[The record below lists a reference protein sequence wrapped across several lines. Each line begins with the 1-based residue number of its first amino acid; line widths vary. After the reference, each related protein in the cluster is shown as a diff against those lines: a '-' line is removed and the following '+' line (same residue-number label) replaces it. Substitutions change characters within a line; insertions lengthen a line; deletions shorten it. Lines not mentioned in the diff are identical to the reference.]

1 MCNPFPAAGNARG
14 VYPQQ
19 FTGYFPPSVRLYW
32 SSRQKIR
39 CKPWEN
45 ASRHV
50 APDEKLTCVCIQTEG
65 AEPTRWREVIWKPAQ
80 CFFFFSR
87 LHVVYRPQAW
97 KHFLLDW
104 PPWINQWGR
113 KQKVV
118 KTRGGKKWICRIS
131 HKGKSLFPIQRMV
144 HLLSPRGRGWRRA
157 RNTSY

>member
-1 MCNPFPAAGNARG
+1 MCNPFPAAGKARG

-50 APDEKLTCVCIQTEG
+50 APDEKLTLCVFKRKVLSQQGGGSHFKNPHNGFIFFLFF
-65 AEPTRWREVIWKPAQ
+65 WRH
-80 CFFFFSR
+80 
-87 LHVVYRPQAW
+87 HVVYRPQAW

-118 KTRGGKKWICRIS
+118 KTRGKKKKNGSAELVTRGNPFFQYSKWSIC
-131 HKGKSLFPIQRMV
+131 
-144 HLLSPRGRGWRRA
+144 
-157 RNTSY
+157 